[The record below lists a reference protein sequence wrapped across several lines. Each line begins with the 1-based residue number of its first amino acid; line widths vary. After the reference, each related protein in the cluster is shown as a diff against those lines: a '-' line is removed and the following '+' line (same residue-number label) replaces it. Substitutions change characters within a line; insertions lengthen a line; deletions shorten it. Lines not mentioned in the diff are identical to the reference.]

1 MSNDREWTGATIES
15 AKPQGLRQP
24 RSPFCFRAAMSRQKE
39 DTGLIKLPDLPA
51 TERPDRP
58 AQPR

>member
-1 MSNDREWTGATIES
+1 M
-15 AKPQGLRQP
+15 L
-24 RSPFCFRAAMSRQKE
+24 RQKE
-39 DTGLIKLPDLPA
+39 NTGLIKLPDLPT